1 MYIPFYIA
9 RRYIKSGSKHTAIN
23 LISRIASIGIVLGTA
38 ALFIVLSVFSGLRTY
53 SLSYVNDFD
62 PDLKVVPVKGKV
74 LRLREIDSGKLNQIS
89 GIKAISHVLE
99 ERCVFAF
106 DGKEHIA
113 FLKGVDVSYA
123 EVNAIEPNL
132 MAGYWLEPDTYQAV
146 LGIGIVSK
154 LSTGLQDQR
163 GGVEV
168 FVPKPGKGSIQRPED
183 AFRTEIVAP
192 VGVYN
197 LTEELN
203 YQYVFVNL
211 GLAQELMNY
220 KSDECSALEIQL
232 TQSSEERKVR
242 QALHD
247 IFGDEVVIKNR
258 MELNES
264 LLRMLNTENLML
276 YLIFTLILIVTL
288 FTLVGALIMTIIDK
302 KGQLKT
308 LISIGMTQAQIQR
321 IFFWQGA
328 LVCLRGWFF
337 GLAFGGLVVAI
348 QIWFEPFMIT
358 PYMPYPVEFTFG
370 NIISV
375 TLTIFILGML
385 SSALASRR
393 VKAVMG

>member
-9 RRYIKSGSKHTAIN
+9 KRYLKSGSKHTAIN
-23 LISRIASIGIVLGTA
+23 LISRIASLGIVVGTA

-62 PDLKVVPVKGKV
+62 PDLKVQAAKGKM
-74 LRLREIDSGKLNQIS
+74 LRLREGDAGKLHQIS
-89 GIKAISHVLE
+89 GIKAMSQVLE

-113 FLKGVDVSYA
+113 FLKGVDEHYLQ
-123 EVNAIEPNL
+123 VNAMEPNL
-132 MAGYWLEPDTYQAV
+132 LAGYWLEPDTYQAV

-154 LSTGLQDQR
+154 LSTGLHDQR
-163 GGVEV
+163 GGIEV

-183 AFRTEIVAP
+183 AFTREFLAP
-192 VGVYN
+192 TGVYN

-203 YQYVFVNL
+203 YHYVFVNL
-211 GLAQELMNY
+211 DLAQELMNY
-220 KSDECSALEIQL
+220 KPNECSAIEIQL
-232 TQSSEERKVR
+232 TKPSEERKVR
-242 QALHD
+242 QALKD

-308 LISIGMTQAQIQR
+308 LVSIGMTQAQIQR

-328 LVCLRGWFF
+328 LVCLHGWLW
-337 GLAFGGLVVAI
+337 GIVLGGFVVAM

-358 PYMPYPVEFTFG
+358 PYMPYPVAFTFG

-393 VKAVMG
+393 VKAVME